1 MTVRVSRTFEF
12 DADPA
17 DVWAFISDPG
27 KRASAISVVDSY
39 EVHDERNA
47 TWQVSLPIPF
57 LDSTVPVETT
67 EIEREPPHRVKFVG
81 KSRALRVTGEHT
93 IEETAD
99 GGCRLTNE
107 FVVEGEIPGVE
118 KFFKRNF
125 EKELDNLEAAL
136 HADARIED
144 AEAESEARGS
154 GGAGGD

>member
-17 DVWAFISDPG
+17 DVWAFISDAG
-27 KRASAISVVDSY
+27 KRAGAISVVDSY
-39 EVHDERNA
+39 EVHDDRNA
-47 TWQVSLPIPF
+47 TWHVSLPIPF

-67 EIEREPPHRVKFVG
+67 EIERDPPHRVKFVG

-99 GGCRLTNE
+99 GGCRLRNE
-107 FVVEGEIPGVE
+107 FVVDGKIPGVE

-136 HADARIED
+136 DADTAASDADRADADRD
-144 AEAESEARGS
+144 
-154 GGAGGD
+154 GGTAGGD